1 MAVKKKSNSSKK
13 TAATKARPIQ
23 AYAFVDTNIFLDFY
37 RTGNEASLSLLEKL
51 KVVKDRILS
60 TYQVEMEFL
69 KNRQTTLLTAIQGF
83 SAQVSSG
90 VPAVLSDDK
99 VQAALKSLKKDAN
112 KKKIQLEKRVSAILE
127 NPRANDRV
135 YGVLAEIFTSTAGH
149 VLTRDMK
156 VRQQIKRLA
165 WKRFI
170 LGYPPR
176 KGSDTSIGD
185 ALNWEWIVHCSQTL
199 RGRIYIV
206 TRDGDYGCELNGK
219 YYLND
224 QLKAEFRDR
233 VGNKSI
239 VFTKRLSEALGA
251 LEVHVSREEKQAEDS
266 ALATSPYTPDIATA
280 FTGYYPPDLAAAMK
294 GFQMPDITAALKG
307 FQMSNFGSEIQAAI
321 KAAQFADIGSE
332 MRKAMEQSK
341 GIAEQIREA
350 TEALRAAQTIQ
361 KPKED

>member
-1 MAVKKKSNSSKK
+1 MAAQKKSNSSKK

-69 KNRQTTLLTAIQGF
+69 KNRQLTLLTAIQGF
-83 SAQVSSG
+83 SAQVSSC

-112 KKKIQLEKRVSAILE
+112 KKKTQLEKRVKAILE

-156 VRQQIKRLA
+156 ERQQIKRRA

-176 KGSDTSIGD
+176 KASDTSIGD
-185 ALNWEWIVHCSQTL
+185 ALNWEWIVHCSQNL

-206 TRDGDYGCELNGK
+206 TRDGDYGCELDGK

-266 ALATSPYTPDIATA
+266 ALAAAVYPSDLTA
-280 FTGYYPPDLAAAMK
+280 AMKGYYPPDLAAAMK
-294 GFQMPDITAALKG
+294 GVQMPDLTAALKG
-307 FQMSNFGSEIQAAI
+307 FQMPNFSSEIQAAI
-321 KAAQFADIGSE
+321 KAAQISE
-332 MRKAMEQSK
+332 SGWRKAIEQSQ
-341 GIAEQIREA
+341 GITEQIREA
-350 TEALRAAQTIQ
+350 TEALRAAQIVQ
-361 KPKED
+361 KPKAD

>member
-1 MAVKKKSNSSKK
+1 MANKKKSNSTKK
-13 TAATKARPIQ
+13 VATKNPIQ
-23 AYAFVDTNIFLDFY
+23 AYAFIDSNIFLDFY
-37 RTGNEASLSLLEKL
+37 RTGNEASLSLLEKR

-69 KNRQTTLLTAIQGF
+69 KNRQRTLLAAIQGF
-83 SAQVSSG
+83 STEVPSS
-90 VPAVLSDDK
+90 VPSVLSDEK
-99 VQAALKSLKKDAN
+99 VQSALKGLRKDLN
-112 KKKIQLEKRVSAILE
+112 KKKIQLEKRVAAILE

-135 YGVLAEIFTSTAGH
+135 YGVLAEIFTSKAGH

-156 VRQQIKRLA
+156 ERQQIKRRA
-165 WKRFI
+165 WHRFI

-176 KGSDTSIGD
+176 KSSDTSIGD
-185 ALNWEWIVHCSQTL
+185 ALNWEWLVHCSNNL

-239 VFTKRLSEALGA
+239 IYTKRLSEALKA

-266 ALATSPYTPDIATA
+266 ALEASIEVTPI
-280 FTGYYPPDLAAAMK
+280 FRPLVG
-294 GFQMPDITAALKG
+294 
-307 FQMSNFGSEIQAAI
+307 
-321 KAAQFADIGSE
+321 
-332 MRKAMEQSK
+332 
-341 GIAEQIREA
+341 
-350 TEALRAAQTIQ
+350 
-361 KPKED
+361 